1 MGDLKTPQVIQTSF
15 TVTSLAID
23 VRSMTLGVSVSLMV
37 RLLTSNGSIADVQV
51 MEMSGDDY
59 NNWGDDDSYVVTF
72 CLNKLAEIYPGTNWS
87 LVSTPR
93 LG

>member
-15 TVTSLAID
+15 TVTALAID

-37 RLLTSNGSIADVQV
+37 RLLTDNGSIADVQV
-51 MEMSGDDY
+51 IEMAGSDY
-59 NNWGDDDSYVVTF
+59 ANWGSDDNYVVNF
-72 CLNKLAEIYPGTNWS
+72 CLAKLAEIYPGTNWTV
-87 LVSTPR
+87 VSVPK